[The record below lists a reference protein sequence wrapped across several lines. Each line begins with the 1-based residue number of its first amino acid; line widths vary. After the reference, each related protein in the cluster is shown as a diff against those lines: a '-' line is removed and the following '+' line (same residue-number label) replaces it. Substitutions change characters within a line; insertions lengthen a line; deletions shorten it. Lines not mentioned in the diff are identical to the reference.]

1 MNKDVTPRK
10 SPSGEVEFY
19 AHDETSKMEERPRSE
34 RAPLRTRITA
44 LWGDEGFVA
53 NFYFVSWF
61 TLNVVITLYSKA
73 AFSIIKFPYP
83 MLMTCIH
90 MVFTALGC
98 QICAWAGLYKPAT
111 LSRDGWKTVL
121 WFSLIFTANIWLSNA
136 SLMMVSVNLHQ
147 VVRTTIPLF
156 TMATSLLVFRE
167 VYPIRLLPSVL
178 IVIAGVA
185 VTAWGNMDTTAF
197 GLAAV
202 FLGCFLSS
210 LKGILT
216 QKTQMGSSGLSSL
229 DLLRLLSPMA
239 TIQLLFVD
247 LFQGRCVSPLCPNCV
262 PKGELSDLIKRD
274 DLSWTLILHLVV
286 NGLIAFFLNFTSF
299 RWKPCSVP

>member
-1 MNKDVTPRK
+1 
-10 SPSGEVEFY
+10 
-19 AHDETSKMEERPRSE
+19 
-34 RAPLRTRITA
+34 
-44 LWGDEGFVA
+44 
-53 NFYFVSWF
+53 
-61 TLNVVITLYSKA
+61 
-73 AFSIIKFPYP
+73 
-83 MLMTCIH
+83 
-90 MVFTALGC
+90 
-98 QICAWAGLYKPAT
+98 
-111 LSRDGWKTVL
+111 
-121 WFSLIFTANIWLSNA
+121 
-136 SLMMVSVNLHQ
+136 
-147 VVRTTIPLF
+147 
-156 TMATSLLVFRE
+156 MATSLLVFRE

-178 IVIAGVA
+178 IASSRVRFSNCSVQVIAGVA